1 MRFFVKT
8 AGRPPSLA
16 RLDVVI
22 LHRII
27 LERVLGI
34 DRKAVQQERNLRYVR
49 DMGEAI
55 DQVENGRAQICLLV
69 NPTPI
74 EAVRDNAFA
83 GRVLPQ
89 KSTDFYPKLLSG
101 LTIYWLD
108 NPAGI

>member
-1 MRFFVKT
+1 MLFRS
-8 AGRPPSLA
+8 SLA

-22 LHRII
+22 LHRVI

-34 DRKAVQQERNLRYVR
+34 DPKAVQQERNLRYVR

-55 DQVENGRAQICLLV
+55 EQVENGQAQLCLLV